1 MYFYIFANVSE
12 SKSIFSNLS
21 TYSNLFRCHWLFTF
35 RWLNPQSPTLQV
47 DSLLSEP
54 QRKSIWLILILK
66 RDFPGGT
73 SGKEPT
79 CRCRRHKRHRVNPW
93 IRKIPWRRAWQPTRF
108 LAQRIPWTDEP
119 CGLQSME
126 LQSQTRLK
134 RLSKHTHKAIW
145 PSLDPLFPF

>member
-47 DSLLSEP
+47 DSLPSEP

-79 CRCRRHKRHRVNPW
+79 CQCKRHERPW
-93 IRKIPWRRAWQPTRF
+93 FWFDPWVGKIPWRRDCQLTPVF
-108 LAQRIPWTDEP
+108 LLGESPSTEEAGR
-119 CGLQSME
+119 LQSVV
-126 LQSQTRLK
+126 SQRVRHDGSNLSTLAILK
-134 RLSKHTHKAIW
+134 IEV
-145 PSLDPLFPF
+145 LFL